1 LNPPEYEWFRKSR
14 NGDTDAFGRIVTD
27 HQQYAYAVAFRFL
40 GNEADAEDAVQESFI
55 SIWKH
60 LADYDPKKKFTT
72 WLYRIVAN
80 KCLDHIKSKKR
91 RGDSPSLARD
101 PESDVPG
108 ADPHEKLDERERIRM
123 VETFVRE
130 LPGKQRMVFILRDM
144 QDQDIEETSK
154 ILKMSEASVKSN
166 LCHARK
172 FLREKIE
179 RLEKTGL

>member
-1 LNPPEYEWFRKSR
+1 LKPSEYEFVRRSQD
-14 NGDTDAFGRIVTD
+14 GDADAFRRIVAD

-55 SIWKH
+55 NVWKH
-60 LADYDPKKKFTT
+60 LADYDPQKKFTT

-91 RGDSPSLARD
+91 RGDSPSMARD
-101 PESDVPG
+101 PESDFPG

-130 LPGKQRMVFILRDM
+130 LPEKQRMVFILRDL
-144 QDQDIEETSK
+144 QDQSIEETSQ
-154 ILKMSEASVKSN
+154 ILKMSKASVKSN
-166 LCHARK
+166 LCHARI
-172 FLREKIE
+172 FLRERIE
-179 RLEKTGL
+179 RIERAGL